1 MLLKE
6 NNMKTLTIR
15 IELDGP
21 YSSNNLKIRHTLAE
35 TIEERGIGEIW
46 NQGMGENYMDVSLD
60 IAPSEEKEN
69 EIKSI
74 LQSLNLLERAEF
86 IYE

>member
-1 MLLKE
+1 
-6 NNMKTLTIR
+6 MKSLTIK
-15 IELDGP
+15 IDLDEP
-21 YSSNNLKIRHTLAE
+21 YSSVNLKIRHTLAE
-35 TIEERGIGEIW
+35 TIEERNIGEVW

-60 IAPSEEKEN
+60 IVPSEEKEQ

-74 LQSLNLLERAEF
+74 LQSLNLLEKAEF

>member
-1 MLLKE
+1 
-6 NNMKTLTIR
+6 MKTLTIR

-21 YSSNNLKIRHTLAE
+21 YSPANLRVRHTLAE
-35 TIEERGIGEIW
+35 TLEGRGIGEVW
-46 NQGMGENYMDVSLD
+46 NQGMSEDYMDVTLD
-60 IAPSEEKEN
+60 MDPDEGKEQ

-74 LQSLNLLERAEF
+74 LQSLNLLGRATL